1 MKDLKKLVPIIFTTL
16 FFLSCSGDFEGY
28 GDDSPEISAEVKSL
42 NLSFTEGT
50 ITVNQEVIFQVLSDL
65 NNDITSLCKI
75 FVNDIEIS
83 GNKFIPDKVGEY
95 SVYVTYNTLKSEIKK
110 FTVITSTSSEVKD
123 FKINV
128 LIEDITGAWCK
139 HCPRVSYK
147 LEQLKKQ
154 TEQVVVVAAHY
165 GDALQFAKVSEMSNL
180 FGLTGYPWAQVNRT
194 NRWNESASAIT
205 SLLNDKA
212 KAGVAIES
220 SVSGNTLSVNF
231 KAKFAEDFSDL
242 KYVVFL
248 LEDDIKLDQRQW
260 EGGDYGYGRGT
271 DRDGDGRIWLVNF
284 NHTDVLRH
292 SFTSSPLGE
301 SIPSS
306 SSKKGS
312 TFEKSLSFEIP
323 STYNK
328 DKLKLVGIVVKKDNK
343 VINSRLSELNKTQSF
358 EEL

>member
-1 MKDLKKLVPIIFTTL
+1 
-16 FFLSCSGDFEGY
+16 
-28 GDDSPEISAEVKSL
+28 
-42 NLSFTEGT
+42 
-50 ITVNQEVIFQVLSDL
+50 
-65 NNDITSLCKI
+65 
-75 FVNDIEIS
+75 
-83 GNKFIPDKVGEY
+83 
-95 SVYVTYNTLKSEIKK
+95 
-110 FTVITSTSSEVKD
+110 
-123 FKINV
+123 
-128 LIEDITGAWCK
+128 
-139 HCPRVSYK
+139 
-147 LEQLKKQ
+147 
-154 TEQVVVVAAHY
+154 
-165 GDALQFAKVSEMSNL
+165 MSNL